1 MERRLFRFNLLNCTS
16 YTMINIL
23 VDEAYAFDYLSI
35 LHIKKNINQQVE
47 PSWKECLNYIKEQI
61 GENAMQ
67 EIINSKEYH
76 EMIDANK
83 ITFDAVEK
91 ARYGSITAKE
101 VDEANMLRY
110 NKKHELQKKYF
121 NTKIKEFK
129 S

>member
-1 MERRLFRFNLLNCTS
+1 
-16 YTMINIL
+16 MINLL

-35 LHIKKNINQQVE
+35 LHVKKNINPESQ
-47 PSWKECLNYIKEQI
+47 LNWENCFSYIREQI
-61 GENAMQ
+61 GDRKMS
-67 EIINSKEYH
+67 EIIHSKEYQN
-76 EMIDANK
+76 MIEANQ

-101 VDEANMLRY
+101 VDDANMLRY
-110 NKKHELQKKYF
+110 NRKCELQKKYF

>member
-1 MERRLFRFNLLNCTS
+1 
-16 YTMINIL
+16 MINLL

-35 LHIKKNINQQVE
+35 LHIKKNINQSVNS
-47 PSWKECLNYIKEQI
+47 SWKECFNYIQNQI
-61 GENAMQ
+61 GENKMQ

-76 EMIDANK
+76 GMIDANQ
-83 ITFDAVEK
+83 ITFHAVEK

-101 VDEANMLRY
+101 VDKANMLRY
-110 NKKHELQKKYF
+110 NKKCELQKKYF